1 MSTWQL
7 LRQQVTGS
15 LARTDAGMRVELH
28 RAVHALPL
36 RDLAVIFIV
45 IAVAGLIFGKRSRQ

>member
-15 LARTDAGMRVELH
+15 LARFGTGMRAELH
-28 RAVHALPL
+28 WAGGLPL

>member
-15 LARTDAGMRVELH
+15 LARADAGMHAVLH
-28 RAVHALPL
+28 RTGHALPL